1 MKYLGL
7 EIYIL
12 RIQILA
18 AKNDVILLK
27 NSAFCKVLILRFI
40 FQFSTFILRE
50 SSKWC
55 LIFSYFTLVFEKSA
69 IAFIRQ
75 LFEISVIDLFLDS
88 DSFYNCIPHFSSER
102 SNLNCCNDNLLI
114 LDVKQNKIMKLILEV
129 KLIHEIILLLYFK
142 SVVGWPG

>member
-69 IAFIRQ
+69 IAFIR
-75 LFEISVIDLFLDS
+75 
-88 DSFYNCIPHFSSER
+88 
-102 SNLNCCNDNLLI
+102 
-114 LDVKQNKIMKLILEV
+114 
-129 KLIHEIILLLYFK
+129 
-142 SVVGWPG
+142 